1 MGLSDHWDKIFG
13 LGTGAAGIAGIDYA
27 KKKFEDLGGKTGY
40 GYSTPQGDL
49 KGAYEI
55 GDIASAAS
63 QFKPFTVT
71 SSGLGTV
78 TGTDEGGLTL
88 ALSDEQQA
96 LQDSLGTG
104 AQTFFDRGMLNLDDR
119 QAALYETLRA
129 VQRPE
134 EERARMELQEQLAN
148 QGRLGVRTSMF
159 GGTPEQLAMEQA
171 IQEAKN
177 QAAVDAITQAR
188 QDQLQ
193 QANIGSVYMKN
204 MQLPQ
209 AGLLTMLNPA
219 VNLKN
224 IAQTGQLQGAE
235 YMADA
240 QMTPLET
247 ELAARQAIANLI
259 GSVSAGLLGGA
270 TSSAFGN
277 DGWLNL

>member
-1 MGLSDHWDKIFG
+1 MSDVLNRLFG

-27 KKKFEDLGGKTGY
+27 KEKFQDLGGKTGY
-40 GYSTPQGDL
+40 GYETPQGDL
-49 KGAYEI
+49 KGAYDI

-78 TGTDEGGLTL
+78 TGTPEGGLTL

-96 LQDSLGTG
+96 LQDSLGTD

-119 QAALYETLRA
+119 QAALYETIRA
-129 VQRPE
+129 AQRPE

-171 IQEAKN
+171 IQESKN

-188 QDQLQ
+188 ADQLQ
-193 QANIGSVYMKN
+193 QANLGSMYMKN

-209 AGLLTMLNPA
+209 AGLLTMLSPA

>member
-13 LGTGAAGIAGIDYA
+13 LGTGAAGVAGIDYA

-49 KGAYEI
+49 KGAYDI

-63 QFKPFTVT
+63 QFKPFTIT

-78 TGTDEGGLTL
+78 TGTDEGGFTF

-119 QAALYETLRA
+119 QSALYETLRA
-129 VQRPE
+129 AQRPE
-134 EERARMELQEQLAN
+134 EDRARMALQEQLAN

-171 IQEAKN
+171 IQESKN
-177 QAAVDAITQAR
+177 QAAVEAITQAR
-188 QDQLQ
+188 ADQLQ
-193 QANIGSVYMKN
+193 QANLGSMYMKN

-209 AGLLTMLNPA
+209 AGLLSMLCPA

-259 GSVSAGLLGGA
+259 GSISSGLLGGA
-270 TSSAFGN
+270 RSSAFGE
-277 DGWLNL
+277 DGWLS

>member
-13 LGTGAAGIAGIDYA
+13 LGTGAAGIARINYA
-27 KKKFEDLGGKTGY
+27 KEKFKDLGGQTGY

-63 QFKPFTVT
+63 QFKPFTIT

-78 TGTDEGGLTL
+78 AGTPEGGFTYD
-88 ALSDEQQA
+88 LSDEQQA

-119 QAALYETLRA
+119 QSALYETLRA
-129 VQRPE
+129 AQRPE
-134 EERARMELQEQLAN
+134 EDRARMALQEQLAN

-171 IQEAKN
+171 IQESKN
-177 QAAVDAITQAR
+177 QAAVDSITQAR
-188 QDQLQ
+188 ADQLQ
-193 QANIGSVYMKN
+193 QANLGSMYMKN

-209 AGLLTMLNPA
+209 AGLLTMLSPA

-259 GSVSAGLLGGA
+259 GSISSGLLGGA
-270 TSSAFGN
+270 TSSAFGP
-277 DGWLNL
+277 DGWLS

>member
-1 MGLSDHWDKIFG
+1 MNTVLNRIFG

-27 KKKFEDLGGKTGY
+27 KEKFQDLGGKTGY

-49 KGAYEI
+49 KGAYDI

-63 QFKPFTVT
+63 QFKPFTIT

-78 TGTDEGGLTL
+78 TGTDEGGFTF

-119 QAALYETLRA
+119 QSALYETLRA
-129 VQRPE
+129 AQRPE
-134 EERARMELQEQLAN
+134 EDRARMALQEQLAN

-171 IQEAKN
+171 IQESKN
-177 QAAVDAITQAR
+177 QAAVDSITQAR
-188 QDQLQ
+188 ADQLQ
-193 QANIGSVYMKN
+193 QANLGTMYMKN

-209 AGLLTMLNPA
+209 TGLLGMLTPA

-224 IAQTGQLQGAE
+224 VAQTGQLQGVE

-259 GSVSAGLLGGA
+259 GSISSGLLGGA
-270 TSSAFGN
+270 TSSAFGK

>member
-1 MGLSDHWDKIFG
+1 MSNAVLNRLFG

-27 KKKFEDLGGKTGY
+27 KEKFQDLGGKTGY
-40 GYSTPQGDL
+40 GYSTPQGNL
-49 KGAYEI
+49 KGAYDI

-119 QAALYETLRA
+119 QAALYETIRA
-129 VQRPE
+129 AQRPE

-171 IQEAKN
+171 IQESKN

-188 QDQLQ
+188 ADQLQ
-193 QANIGSVYMKN
+193 QANLGSMYMKN